1 MRLAE
6 AHLPGQKSAR
16 MDAASTRPLRGKV
29 VITGAS
35 GFIGSNL
42 RDALLA
48 HGADVVSLVRPD
60 SPPAVRGRSAPVR
73 YDNPQSLRDVLARER
88 PDYVFHVAGATKG
101 VSYADYWRGNVQ
113 PTQNLLGALL
123 EVHPGLRRFVLV
135 SSLTAYGPSND
146 GPPLRET
153 DPPRPVEHYGK
164 SKLEAERLLE
174 RSGDGLPWTIV
185 RPAGV
190 YGPADVDM
198 FVLFRAAK
206 LGVNLFYG
214 NRDKRAS
221 IVYVDDIVDAL
232 IRAAQSERSVG
243 KGYFI
248 SDGVPYTWGEVTAHI
263 GRAVGRA
270 GVNLNLPSFVVPVAA
285 VLGEVASAI
294 DKKPRLFNRQRV
306 LMDAQ
311 QAWLCSADAARAD
324 FGFAPRVHMAEGA
337 RRAYGWYREQG
348 WL

>member
-1 MRLAE
+1 MNAV
-6 AHLPGQKSAR
+6 
-16 MDAASTRPLRGKV
+16 STRPLRGKV
-29 VITGAS
+29 VLTGAS
-35 GFIGSNL
+35 GFIGGRL
-42 RDALLA
+42 REALLA
-48 HGADVVSLVRPD
+48 GGADVLSLVRPD
-60 SPPAVRGRSAPVR
+60 SPPAARGRSAAVR
-73 YDNPQSLRDVLARER
+73 YDAPQSLRDVLARER

-101 VSYADYWRGNVQ
+101 VSYDDYWLGNVQ
-113 PTQNLLGALL
+113 PTQSLLGALL

-153 DPPRPVEHYGK
+153 DTPRPVEHYGK

-174 RSGDGLPWTIV
+174 RCGDRLPWTIV
-185 RPAGV
+185 RPGGV

-214 NRDKRAS
+214 NREKRAS
-221 IVYVDDIVDAL
+221 IVYVDDLVDAL
-232 IRAAQSERSVG
+232 VRAALSERSVG

-248 SDGVPYTWGEVTAHI
+248 CDGMPYTWGEVQEHI

-270 GVNLNLPSFVVPVAA
+270 GVNLNLPAFLVPVAA
-285 VLGEVASAI
+285 ALGEAASAL
-294 DKKPRLFNRQRV
+294 DKKPRLLNRQKA
-306 LMDAQ
+306 LLDAQ
-311 QAWLCSADAARAD
+311 QAWLCSADAARSD
-324 FGFAPRVHMAEGA
+324 FEFVPRMEIAEGT
-337 RRAYGWYREQG
+337 RRTYAWYREHG

>member
-1 MRLAE
+1 
-6 AHLPGQKSAR
+6 
-16 MDAASTRPLRGKV
+16 MDAVLTQPLRGKV

-35 GFIGSNL
+35 GFIGGRL

-48 HGADVVSLVRPD
+48 SGADVLSLVRPD
-60 SPPAVRGRSAPVR
+60 SPPAARGRSAPVR
-73 YDNPQSLRDVLARER
+73 YDDPQSLRDVLARER

-101 VSYADYWRGNVQ
+101 VSYDDFWRGNVQ
-113 PTQNLLGALL
+113 PTQNLVGALL
-123 EVHPGLRRFVLV
+123 EVHPDLRRFVLV
-135 SSLTAYGPSND
+135 SSLTAYGPSNE
-146 GPPLRET
+146 GPPLRES
-153 DPPRPVEHYGK
+153 DAPRPIEHYGR

-174 RSGDGLPWTIV
+174 RCGDRLRFTIV

-221 IVYVDDIVDAL
+221 IVYVDDLVDAL
-232 IRAAQSERSVG
+232 VLAAQSERSVG

-248 SDGVPYTWGEVTAHI
+248 ADGVPYTWGEVQDHI
-263 GRAVGRA
+263 RRAVGRA
-270 GVNLNLPSFVVPVAA
+270 GVNLHLPAFLVPVAA
-285 VLGEVASAI
+285 ALGEAASAI
-294 DKKPRLFNRQRV
+294 DKKPRLLNRQKA

-311 QAWLCSADAARAD
+311 QAWLCSPEAARAD
-324 FGFAPRVHMAEGA
+324 FGFVPRIEMSEGT
-337 RRAYGWYREQG
+337 RRTYAWYREHR